1 MSKLIY
7 MQRTIDFIIANYN
20 HRITEIENRGV
31 PEIIE
36 LTDDKGTTINKYY
49 KFNT

>member
-1 MSKLIY
+1 

-36 LTDDKGTTINKYY
+36 LTDDKGTIINKYY
-49 KFNT
+49 KFNI